1 MTANEYQEK
10 CKEAMTPECES
21 IFYLIFGL
29 AAETGEV
36 VGKHQK
42 WLRGDFE
49 KGNTDDEYDTLQ
61 GQVVPELGDALWFLT
76 NIASYYEVSLEE
88 VMKININKI
97 EARQQNGTIRGNGD
111 NR

>member
-21 IFYLIFGL
+21 IFYLLFGL
-29 AAETGEV
+29 TAETGEI

-61 GQVVPELGDALWFLT
+61 GQVIPELGDALWFLT
-76 NIASYYEVSLEE
+76 NIASYYGVSLEE

-97 EARQQNGTIRGNGD
+97 EARQQNGTIKGD
-111 NR
+111 GDDR